1 MSDEPKT
8 LKYSISVS
16 SKLTNLVSV
25 LEWFEAC
32 QSARIPNAVWLPSK
46 IALAEAFTNAVRH
59 AHKQRP
65 AETPVEISLR
75 ISPTMLEIEVIDS
88 GEPFDLLA
96 HLARQSTVTDIYAT
110 HGRGL
115 KLLESI
121 ADRLEYRR
129 LHGGRNCL
137 YFSKSYTPLFR
148 WS

>member
-1 MSDEPKT
+1 MPDKPKT

-16 SKLTNLVSV
+16 SKLTNLVRV

-32 QSARIPNAVWLPSK
+32 QSDHMPNSFWLPSK

-59 AHKQRP
+59 AHRRLP
-65 AETPVEISLR
+65 ETTPVQINLSISR
-75 ISPTMLEIEVIDS
+75 ITLELEVIDY
-88 GEPFDLLA
+88 GAPFDLLA
-96 HLARQSTVTDIYAT
+96 HLARQPKVTDLYAT

-129 LHGGRNCL
+129 LRDGRNCL
-137 YFSKSYTPLFR
+137 YFQKHYSHSA
-148 WS
+148 

>member
-1 MSDEPKT
+1 MPDKPKT

-16 SKLTNLVSV
+16 SKLTNLVRV

-32 QSARIPNAVWLPSK
+32 QAEYMPNSLWLPSK

-59 AHKQRP
+59 AHRRLP
-65 AETPVEISLR
+65 EITPIQINLGISR
-75 ISPTMLEIEVIDS
+75 SALELEVIDC

-96 HLARQSTVTDIYAT
+96 HLARQPKVTDLYAT

-129 LHGGRNCL
+129 LRDGRNCL
-137 YFSKSYTPLFR
+137 YFQKRY
-148 WS
+148 

>member
-16 SKLTNLVSV
+16 SKLTNLVHV

-32 QSARIPNAVWLPSK
+32 QSASIPNAVWLPSK

-59 AHKQRP
+59 AHQQRP
-65 AETPVEISLR
+65 IDTPVQINLC
-75 ISPTMLEIEVIDS
+75 ILPTILEFEVIDQ
-88 GEPFDLLA
+88 GEPFDLWA
-96 HLARQSTVTDIYAT
+96 HLARQPTITDIYAT

-121 ADRLEYRR
+121 ADRLEYQR
-129 LHGGRNCL
+129 LKNGCNCL
-137 YFSKSYTPLFR
+137 YFSKSYTPH
-148 WS
+148 SS

>member
-1 MSDEPKT
+1 MPDKPKT

-32 QSARIPNAVWLPSK
+32 QSDYMPNSLWLPSK

-59 AHKQRP
+59 AHRRLP
-65 AETPVEISLR
+65 EATPIQIDLR
-75 ISPTMLEIEVIDS
+75 ISHNDLELEVIDR
-88 GEPFDLLA
+88 GEPFDLFARLA
-96 HLARQSTVTDIYAT
+96 QQPKVADLYAT

-129 LHGGRNCL
+129 LQGDRNCL
-137 YFSKSYTPLFR
+137 YFQKRYQPIIS
-148 WS
+148 